1 MWATGTSGRQPNR
14 GPPLV
19 SRRLNLTA
27 ETADRSTTRFK
38 GPFVAIPHAE
48 PDREA
53 RLVHANL
60 ELRRELETLREAAVK
75 ERNGLEEHLSE
86 AIEERDHAMAAL
98 DKKAEA
104 LAHMSHELRTPMNG
118 ILGMTRLALQ
128 SELSEKQREYLE
140 VVSSSADALLTLIN
154 DILDLSKLDAGR
166 LSLEAIP
173 FDLRDTVSNSLKS
186 VSSLIDDKGLEVAV
200 AIADD
205 VPAVLVGDPGR
216 LRQVLLNLVSNA
228 IKFTSEGLV
237 RLEVKTRLVGNE
249 TVQLHFLVHDDG
261 IGIPSD
267 RINTIF
273 EPYLQASE
281 STSREY
287 GGTGL
292 GLAICRDLVELM
304 HGQIW
309 AESALGEGSTFHFT
323 SQFGAASM
331 AADETLAAIDE
342 LAHLVVYVLAPEAP
356 AYAIAQQ
363 MDPAGIR
370 PSMFDRVEPALAAVD
385 EHPPDIV
392 IIDLDQHDLGIIEH
406 LEGDIRTMVVTSSGQ
421 RGDAA
426 RCRELGVAAY
436 LTRPLGPLDLR
447 DAVRAVVNRT
457 DDTLITRHWLREHRP
472 RLRVLA
478 ADDSVS
484 NRLIITQMLELQEHD
499 VVTVGDGR
507 EALDT
512 YEAGLFDAILLDM
525 EMPNMNGIEA
535 ARALREAGVE
545 VPIIALTGHSSPEQI
560 QKCLDAGMTS
570 HLGKPFDFNELI
582 DTVESAVKKA

>member
-1 MWATGTSGRQPNR
+1 
-14 GPPLV
+14 
-19 SRRLNLTA
+19 
-27 ETADRSTTRFK
+27 
-38 GPFVAIPHAE
+38 VAIPHAE
-48 PDREA
+48 PDRES
-53 RLVHANL
+53 RLVQANL
-60 ELRRELETLREAAVK
+60 SLRRELETLRDAAVA
-75 ERNGLEEHLSE
+75 ERASLETSLI
-86 AIEERDHAMAAL
+86 AAVEERDHARAAL

-140 VVSSSADALLTLIN
+140 VVNSSADALLTLIN
-154 DILDLSKLDAGR
+154 DILDLSKIDAGR
-166 LSLEAIP
+166 LTLEAIP
-173 FDLRDTVSNSLKS
+173 FDVRDTVHNSIKS
-186 VSSLIDDKGLEVAV
+186 ITTLIEDKGLGIEVAV
-200 AIADD
+200 SED

-228 IKFTSEGLV
+228 IKFTEEGSV
-237 RLEVKTRLVGNE
+237 RVAVVPQMVSTEK
-249 TVQLHFLVHDDG
+249 VQLHFQVTDDG

-273 EPYLQASE
+273 EPYLQASD
-281 STSREY
+281 STAREF

-292 GLAICRDLVELM
+292 GLAICRDLVQLM

-309 AESALGEGSTFHFT
+309 AESSQGAGSTFHFT
-323 SQFGAASM
+323 GQFGPASA

-342 LAHLVVYVLAPEAP
+342 LANLTVYVLAPEAP

-370 PSMFDRVEPALAAVD
+370 PSMFDSAEPVRAAIAEHRPDVVIVDLD
-385 EHPPDIV
+385 EHDLEMV
-392 IIDLDQHDLGIIEH
+392 AGIDRETHTI
-406 LEGDIRTMVVTSSGQ
+406 VVTSSGQ

-447 DAVRAVVNRT
+447 DAVRAVVNRA

-484 NRLIITQMLELQEHD
+484 NRLIITQMLELQDHD
-499 VVTVGDGR
+499 VVAVADGR
-507 EALDT
+507 QALESYDT
-512 YEAGLFDAILLDM
+512 GLFDVILLDM
-525 EMPNMNGIEA
+525 EMPNMTGMEA
-535 ARALREAGVE
+535 ATALREAGVE

-560 QKCLDAGMTS
+560 QKCLDAGMTG
-570 HLGKPFDFNELI
+570 HLGKPFEFTELI
-582 DTVESAVKKA
+582 DTVEAAAKGA

>member
-1 MWATGTSGRQPNR
+1 
-14 GPPLV
+14 LV
-19 SRRLNLTA
+19 Q
-27 ETADRSTTRFK
+27 
-38 GPFVAIPHAE
+38 
-48 PDREA
+48 
-53 RLVHANL
+53 ANL
-60 ELRRELETLREAAVK
+60 SLRRELEALRDAAAA
-75 ERNGLEEHLSE
+75 ERSSLETRLST
-86 AIEERDHAMAAL
+86 ATEERDHARADL

-140 VVSSSADALLTLIN
+140 VVNSSADALLTLIN

-166 LSLEAIP
+166 LTLEAIP
-173 FDLRDTVSNSLKS
+173 FDVRDTVQNSIKS
-186 VSSLIDDKGLEVAV
+186 ITTLIEDKGLGIELAV
-200 AIADD
+200 SDE

-228 IKFTSEGLV
+228 VKFTEEGSV
-237 RLEVKTRLVGNE
+237 RLAVLPQMVSDEK
-249 TVQLHFLVHDDG
+249 VQLHFQVSDEG

-273 EPYLQASE
+273 EPYLQASD
-281 STSREY
+281 STAREF

-292 GLAICRDLVELM
+292 GLAICRDIVELM

-309 AESALGEGSTFHFT
+309 AESVEGAGSTFHFT
-323 SQFGAASM
+323 GRFAPASAAE
-331 AADETLAAIDE
+331 DETLAAIDE
-342 LAHLVVYVLAPEAP
+342 LSNLTVYVLAPEAP

-370 PSMFDRVEPALAAVD
+370 PSMFDRVEPAVAAIV
-385 EHPPDIV
+385 EHRPDIV
-392 IIDLDQHDLGIIEH
+392 IVDLDEYDLDIVSNTDRE
-406 LEGDIRTMVVTSSGQ
+406 IRTIVVTSSGQ

-447 DAVRAVVNRT
+447 DAVRAVVNRA

-478 ADDSVS
+478 ADDSAS
-484 NRLIITQMLELQEHD
+484 NRLIITQMLELQDHE
-499 VVTVGDGR
+499 VVAVTDGR
-507 EALDT
+507 EALET
-512 YEAGLFDAILLDM
+512 YDSGLFDVILLDM
-525 EMPNMNGIEA
+525 EMPNMTGIEA
-535 ARALREAGVE
+535 AEAFRQAGVE
-545 VPIIALTGHSSPEQI
+545 APIIALTGHSSPEQI
-560 QKCLDAGMTS
+560 QKCLDAGMNG
-570 HLGKPFDFNELI
+570 HLGKPFEFTELI
-582 DTVESAVKKA
+582 DTVESAAKGS

>member
-1 MWATGTSGRQPNR
+1 M
-14 GPPLV
+14 
-19 SRRLNLTA
+19 
-27 ETADRSTTRFK
+27 
-38 GPFVAIPHAE
+38 AIPHAE
-48 PDREA
+48 SDRES
-53 RLVHANL
+53 RLVQANL
-60 ELRRELETLREAAVK
+60 SLRRELEALRDSAVD
-75 ERNGLEEHLSE
+75 ERTNLETHLTS
-86 AIEERDHAMAAL
+86 AIEERDHARAAL

-140 VVSSSADALLTLIN
+140 VVNSSADALLTLIN

-166 LSLEAIP
+166 LTLEAIP
-173 FDLRDTVSNSLKS
+173 FDVRDTVQNSIKS
-186 VSSLIDDKGLEVAV
+186 ITTLIEDKGLAIEVAV
-200 AIADD
+200 SDE

-228 IKFTSEGLV
+228 VKFTEEGSV
-237 RLEVKTRLVGNE
+237 RLAVLPQMVSSEK
-249 TVQLHFLVHDDG
+249 VQLHFQVTDEG

-273 EPYLQASE
+273 EPYLQASD
-281 STSREY
+281 STTREF

-309 AESALGEGSTFHFT
+309 AESVEGAGSTFHFT
-323 SQFGAASM
+323 GRFGPASS
-331 AADETLAAIDE
+331 AEDETLAAIDE
-342 LAHLVVYVLAPEAP
+342 LANLTVYVLAPDAP

-370 PSMFDRVEPALAAVD
+370 PSMFDRVEPAIAAIA
-385 EHPPDIV
+385 EHRPDIV
-392 IIDLDQHDLGIIEH
+392 IVDLDEHDLDLVKGIDES
-406 LEGDIRTMVVTSSGQ
+406 IRTIVVTSSGQ

-447 DAVRAVVNRT
+447 DAVRAVVNLE

-478 ADDSVS
+478 ADDSAS
-484 NRLIITQMLELQEHD
+484 NRLIITQMLELQDHD
-499 VVTVGDGR
+499 VVAVTDGR
-507 EALDT
+507 EALESYDT
-512 YEAGLFDAILLDM
+512 GLFDVILLDM
-525 EMPNMNGIEA
+525 EMPNMTGVEA
-535 ARALREAGVE
+535 ARAFRQAGVE
-545 VPIIALTGHSSPEQI
+545 LPIIALTGHSSPEQI
-560 QKCLDAGMTS
+560 RKCLDAGMS
-570 HLGKPFDFNELI
+570 GHLGKPFEFTELI
-582 DTVESAVKKA
+582 DTIESAAKGS

>member
-1 MWATGTSGRQPNR
+1 MA
-14 GPPLV
+14 V
-19 SRRLNLTA
+19 
-27 ETADRSTTRFK
+27 
-38 GPFVAIPHAE
+38 PHAE
-48 PDREA
+48 PDRES

-60 ELRRELETLREAAVK
+60 ELRRELETLRE
-75 ERNGLEEHLSE
+75 S
-86 AIEERDHAMAAL
+86 AIEERNRLERQLADAVEDRDHARAAL

-128 SELSEKQREYLE
+128 SELSQKQREYLE
-140 VVSSSADALLTLIN
+140 VVNSSADALLTLIN

-166 LSLEAIP
+166 LSLESIP
-173 FDLRDTVSNSLKS
+173 FDLRDTVSNLLKS
-186 VSSLIDDKGLEVAV
+186 VTTLIDEKGLEVEV
-200 AIADD
+200 AIADE

-228 IKFTSEGLV
+228 IKFTESGRV
-237 RLEVKTRLVGNE
+237 RLEVDPQLTGSE
-249 TVQLHFLVHDDG
+249 TVQLHFRVSDEG
-261 IGIPSD
+261 IGIPAD

-281 STSREY
+281 TTSREY

-309 AESALGEGSTFHFT
+309 AESREGEGSTFHFT
-323 SQFGAASM
+323 GQFGAASA

-342 LAHLVVYVLAPEAP
+342 LANLSVYVLAAETP

-370 PSMFDRVEPALAAVD
+370 PSMFDHMATGLAAIA
-385 EHPPDIV
+385 EHRPDLVIV
-392 IIDLDQHDLGIIEH
+392 DLDQHDLEAVGQIDGAIET
-406 LEGDIRTMVVTSSGQ
+406 IVVTSSGQ

-478 ADDSVS
+478 ADDSAS

-499 VVTVGDGR
+499 VVTVSDGR

-512 YEAGLFDAILLDM
+512 FEVGLFDAVLLDM
-525 EMPNMNGIEA
+525 EMPNMTGTEA
-535 ARALREAGVE
+535 ARALRDAGVD

-560 QKCLDAGMTS
+560 QKCLDAGMTG
-570 HLGKPFDFNELI
+570 HLGKPFEFNELI
-582 DTVESAVKKA
+582 DTIESAVKGT

>member
-1 MWATGTSGRQPNR
+1 MA
-14 GPPLV
+14 V
-19 SRRLNLTA
+19 
-27 ETADRSTTRFK
+27 
-38 GPFVAIPHAE
+38 PHAE
-48 PDREA
+48 PDRES

-60 ELRRELETLREAAVK
+60 ELRRELETLRE
-75 ERNGLEEHLSE
+75 S
-86 AIEERDHAMAAL
+86 AIEERNRLERQLADAVEDRDHARAAL

-128 SELSEKQREYLE
+128 SELSQKQREYLE
-140 VVSSSADALLTLIN
+140 VVNSSADALLTLIN

-166 LSLEAIP
+166 LSLESIP
-173 FDLRDTVSNSLKS
+173 FDLRDTVSNLLKS
-186 VSSLIDDKGLEVAV
+186 VTTLIDEKGLDVEI
-200 AIADD
+200 AIADE

-228 IKFTSEGLV
+228 IKFTEEGRV
-237 RLEVKTRLVGNE
+237 RLEVDPQLTGSE
-249 TVQLHFLVHDDG
+249 TVQLHFRVSDEG
-261 IGIPSD
+261 IGIPAD

-281 STSREY
+281 TTSREY

-309 AESALGEGSTFHFT
+309 AESREGEGSTFHFT
-323 SQFGAASM
+323 GQFGSAAA

-342 LAHLVVYVLAPEAP
+342 LANLSVYVLAAETP

-370 PSMFDRVEPALAAVD
+370 PSMFDHMATGLAAIA
-385 EHPPDIV
+385 EHRPDLVIV
-392 IIDLDQHDLGIIEH
+392 DLDQHDLEAVGQIDGAIET
-406 LEGDIRTMVVTSSGQ
+406 IVVTSSGQ

-478 ADDSVS
+478 ADDSAS

-499 VVTVGDGR
+499 VVTVSDGR

-512 YEAGLFDAILLDM
+512 FEVGLFDAVLLDM
-525 EMPNMNGIEA
+525 EMPNMTGTDA
-535 ARALREAGVE
+535 ARALRDAGVD

-560 QKCLDAGMTS
+560 QKCLDAGMTG
-570 HLGKPFDFNELI
+570 HLGKPFEFNELI
-582 DTVESAVKKA
+582 DTIESAVKGT

>member
-1 MWATGTSGRQPNR
+1 MA
-14 GPPLV
+14 V
-19 SRRLNLTA
+19 
-27 ETADRSTTRFK
+27 
-38 GPFVAIPHAE
+38 PHAE
-48 PDREA
+48 PDRES

-60 ELRRELETLREAAVK
+60 KVRRELESLRETTLA
-75 ERNGLEEHLSE
+75 ERNRLERQLTE
-86 AIEERDHAMAAL
+86 AIKERDHARAAL

-140 VVSSSADALLTLIN
+140 VVNSSADALLTLIN

-166 LSLEAIP
+166 LTLEAIP
-173 FDLRDTVSNSLKS
+173 FDLRDTVSNLLKS
-186 VSSLIDDKGLEVAV
+186 VTTLIEDKGLEVEV
-200 AIADD
+200 AIADE

-216 LRQVLLNLVSNA
+216 LRQVMLNLVSNA
-228 IKFTSEGLV
+228 VKFTEAGRV
-237 RLEVKTRLVGNE
+237 RLEVDPQLTDSE
-249 TVQLHFLVHDDG
+249 TVQLHFRVSDEG
-261 IGIPSD
+261 IGIPAD

-273 EPYLQASE
+273 EPYLQAND

-304 HGQIW
+304 RGQIW
-309 AESALGEGSTFHFT
+309 AESKEGEGSTFHFT
-323 SQFGAASM
+323 GQFGSAA
-331 AADETLAAIDE
+331 AAEDETLAAIDE
-342 LAHLVVYVLAPEAP
+342 LANLMVYVLAPEAP

-370 PSMFDRVEPALAAVD
+370 PSMFDRLEPALAAID
-385 EHPPDIV
+385 EHQPDIV
-392 IIDLDQHDLGIIEH
+392 IVELDQHDLEMVGQIG
-406 LEGDIRTMVVTSSGQ
+406 GDIQTIVVTSSGQ

-478 ADDSVS
+478 ADDSAS
-484 NRLIITQMLELQEHD
+484 NRLIITQMLELQEHE
-499 VVTVGDGR
+499 VVTVSDGR

-525 EMPNMNGIEA
+525 EMPNMTGVEA

-545 VPIIALTGHSSPEQI
+545 VPIIALTGHSSPERI
-560 QKCLDAGMTS
+560 QKCFEAGMTG
-570 HLGKPFDFNELI
+570 HLGKPFEFAELI
-582 DTVESAVKKA
+582 DTVESAVKGT